1 MRKNLQIGLIIIVIA
16 LVAAISAFFYFKIQ
30 KQPVSEAAAP
40 PQAVETPAAA
50 ESKPSSE
57 AAPQAQNAA
66 AAPVATEKQ
75 PSGEATTA
83 PAPAAETP
91 AAEEKKPAAEQAE
104 SPQAAEELTG
114 FETLATPQPTKNPD
128 KVEVIEFFWYGC
140 PHCYDFEPIL
150 ESWVKKLPTN
160 VDFIRQPAAFSDLW
174 AKHAKAFYVAEALGV
189 LDKVHAD
196 FFDTI
201 QNKRQKLETEE
212 QLAAFFTA
220 HGVKEADFHDAYNSF
235 LVDTKVRQAAVTPAR
250 YGVTGVPV
258 LIVNGKYRVD
268 GKSAGSHEKMIEVMN
283 QLIKRESAAKK

>member
-1 MRKNLQIGLIIIVIA
+1 MGKKFIQIGLIVLILAVLA
-16 LVAAISAFFYFKIQ
+16 GVYTFFFTKMQ
-30 KQPVSEAAAP
+30 KQSGSEAAAP
-40 PQAVETPAAA
+40 EQTAAAPAAAEQQPAADQATETPAANDAQPAA
-50 ESKPSSE
+50 EPSAPAQTADA
-57 AAPQAQNAA
+57 AAPSESPAA
-66 AAPVATEKQ
+66 AAEPE
-75 PSGEATTA
+75 
-83 PAPAAETP
+83 
-91 AAEEKKPAAEQAE
+91 
-104 SPQAAEELTG
+104 EELTG
-114 FETLATPQPTKNPD
+114 FETLPTPQPTANPD

-150 ESWVKKLPTN
+150 ASWAKKLPAN

-196 FFDTI
+196 FFDAL
-201 QNKRQKLETEE
+201 QNKRQKLETED
-212 QLAAFFTA
+212 QLTAFFVA
-220 HGVKEADFHDAYNSF
+220 HGVKEADFHEAYNSF

-283 QLIKRESAAKK
+283 KLIKKESAAKK